1 MKKPENKQFA
11 LIFAFVFLD
20 LLGYSLILPLLPFY
34 ASDFGATITL
44 VGLLGTVNALGQ
56 LIAAPIIGRLS
67 DRYGRRP
74 LLILAL
80 SGTVLGFLLLGFANS
95 LWMIFLSR
103 AVDGIFG
110 GDTALARAYITD
122 ISEPEDRAKRLG
134 LIGAAFG
141 LGFIIGPV
149 MGGVLSLAGLN
160 VPALVAAGLAFINLV
175 AIIIW
180 LPESLPPS
188 ERRNMRTNPHT
199 AFNLANLVDEMR
211 RPCVGPLL
219 IIRLFYS
226 FAFTLFQSNFSL
238 YAKDVLNLSVQNTG
252 LVLTYVGLL
261 SVLVQGFAI
270 GRLTKRYKERRL
282 ISVSII
288 LLGVMLFIWGFT
300 RQIWLLLII
309 LAPIALSAGILN
321 TLLTSQIT
329 KAVYKEDVGGTLG
342 LANSMQTVAQIATPG
357 MGGLILS
364 NLGPWA
370 LGVSSSL
377 FMIFAFLSTLGKNT
391 RHSDL
396 DAQSPCYQQVGNK

>member
-1 MKKPENKQFA
+1 MKKSENKQFI
-11 LIFAFVFLD
+11 LIFGFVFLD

-34 ASDFGATITL
+34 ASDFGATLTL
-44 VGLLGTVNALGQ
+44 VGLLGTVNAIGQ

-74 LLILAL
+74 LLILAV

-103 AVDGIFG
+103 AVDGLLG
-110 GDTALARAYITD
+110 GNTSLARAYITD
-122 ISEPEDRAKRLG
+122 ISEPKDRAKRLG

-149 MGGVLSLAGLN
+149 MGGFLSTIGLSVPAFVAAVLSFLN
-160 VPALVAAGLAFINLV
+160 LI

-188 ERRNMRTNPHT
+188 ERQQMRINPHT
-199 AFNLANLVDEMR
+199 RFNLANLVDELR

-219 IIRLFYS
+219 MIRLFYS
-226 FAFTLFQSNFSL
+226 FAFTLFQSNFAL
-238 YAKDVLNLSVQNTG
+238 YAKSVLNLDVQNTG

-270 GRLTKRYKERRL
+270 GKLTDKFKERQLITSSVILLAVTLLAWGLTKN
-282 ISVSII
+282 
-288 LLGVMLFIWGFT
+288 
-300 RQIWLLLII
+300 IWLLLVV

-321 TLLTSQIT
+321 TVLTSQIT

-342 LANSMQTVAQIATPG
+342 IANSMQTLAQIATPG
-357 MGGLILS
+357 LGGVLLS
-364 NLGPWA
+364 SLGPWA
-370 LGVSSSL
+370 LGVTSSL
-377 FMIFAFLSTLGKNT
+377 FMVGAFITARGDKS

-396 DAQSPCYQQVGNK
+396 DDESPCYQKVSN

>member
-1 MKKPENKQFA
+1 MKKSNKKQLA

-20 LLGYSLILPLLPFY
+20 LLGYSLILPLLPYY
-34 ASDFGATITL
+34 ASEFGATLTL
-44 VGLLGTVNALGQ
+44 VGLLGTVNGLGQ
-56 LIAAPIIGRLS
+56 LIAAPVIGRLS

-74 LLILAL
+74 MLILAV
-80 SGTVLGFLLLGFANS
+80 SGTVLSFLLLGFAQN

-103 AVDGIFG
+103 ALDGLLG

-122 ISEPEDRAKRLG
+122 ITEPQERAKSLG

-149 MGGVLSLAGLN
+149 MGGVLSQFGIN
-160 VPALVAAGLAFINLV
+160 IPAIIAAGLSFICLI
-175 AIIIW
+175 AIIFW

-188 ERRNMRTNPHT
+188 ERQRMRTNPHT
-199 AFNLANLVDEMR
+199 AFNLMNLFDELR

-238 YAKDVLNLSVQNTG
+238 YAKEVLGLNVQNTG

-261 SVLVQGFAI
+261 SVIVQGFAI
-270 GRLTKRYKERRL
+270 GKLTKLFKERKL
-282 ISVSII
+282 IITSI
-288 LLGVMLFIWGFT
+288 LLLAVCLLVWGFT
-300 RQIWLLLII
+300 QDIWLLLII

-329 KAVYKEDVGGTLG
+329 KAVYQEDVGGTLG
-342 LANSMQTVAQIATPG
+342 LANSMQTLAQIVTPG

-364 NLGPWA
+364 SLGPWA
-370 LGVSSSL
+370 LGASSSL
-377 FMIFAFLSTLGKNT
+377 FMVFAFLSTLGEKT

-396 DAQSPCYQQVGNK
+396 DEQSPCYQQAVK

>member
-1 MKKPENKQFA
+1 MKKPNKKQLA

-20 LLGYSLILPLLPFY
+20 LLGYSLILPLLPYY
-34 ASDFGATITL
+34 ASSFGATITL
-44 VGLLGTVNALGQ
+44 VGLLGTVNGLGQ
-56 LIAAPIIGRLS
+56 LIAAPVIGRLS

-80 SGTVLGFLLLGFANS
+80 SGTVLGFVLLGFANS

-103 AVDGIFG
+103 AVDGLLG

-122 ISEPEDRAKRLG
+122 ITEPQDRAKSLG

-149 MGGVLSLAGLN
+149 MGGVLSQFGLN
-160 VPALVAAGLAFINLV
+160 VPALISAGISILSLL

-188 ERRNMRTNPHT
+188 ERDKMRSNPHT
-199 AFNLANLVDEMR
+199 AFNLFNLFDALR

-238 YAKDVLNLSVQNTG
+238 YAKEVLNLEVQATG

-261 SVLVQGFAI
+261 SVIVQGFAI
-270 GRLTKRYKERRL
+270 GKLTKQFKERQL
-282 ISVSII
+282 VVTSI
-288 LLGVMLFIWGFT
+288 LLLAVSLLVWGFT
-300 RQIWLLLII
+300 KDIWLLLII
-309 LAPIALSAGILN
+309 LAPIALGAGILN

-342 LANSMQTVAQIATPG
+342 LANSMQTMAQILTPG
-357 MGGLILS
+357 IGGIILS
-364 NLGPWA
+364 SLGPWG
-370 LGVSSSL
+370 LGASSSL
-377 FMIFAFLSTLGKNT
+377 FMVFAFISTLGKKT
-391 RHSDL
+391 RHTDL
-396 DAQSPCYQQVGNK
+396 DDQSPCYQQT